1 MTVDYRIEVFV
12 LPVTDVDR
20 AKHFYEAVMGWN
32 CDVDHAAGDH
42 FRVVQLTPP
51 GSDCSITFGLGVS
64 DPSKAGQYSGMH
76 LCVRDIEA
84 AIADLKSRGAPV
96 GDPYW
101 FGADGQQPGLHPERA
116 RFGTYA
122 EIVDPDGNQWVLQ
135 EVNDNP
141 TRPPT

>member
-1 MTVDYRIEVFV
+1 MDYRIEVFV

-20 AKHFYEAVMGWN
+20 AKQFYEEQMGWN
-32 CDVDHAAGDH
+32 LDVDHAMGDQ

-64 DPSKAGQYSGMH
+64 DPAKAGMYSGMH
-76 LCVRDIEA
+76 LCVRDIAA
-84 AIADLKSRGAPV
+84 AIDDLKGRGAPV
-96 GDPYW
+96 GDPYH
-101 FGADGQQPGLHPERA
+101 FGTEGKAPGLHPERA

-122 EIVDPDGNQWVLQ
+122 EIADPDGNQWVLQ

-141 TRPPT
+141 TGME